1 MKLLRI
7 WLLVLL
13 AVLVPLRG
21 AIAAAAVCP
30 DGSPHAHS
38 ASGKHMHV
46 HGHSEAAGMGHMHVV
61 AAADPAHGAHLD
73 HEGGKCSVCCASCT
87 ASANAPTFSLTVVP
101 LEASSS
107 EFPPLTAGVPA
118 FVSEGQERPPR
129 SI

>member
-1 MKLLRI
+1 VKLLRI
-7 WLLVLL
+7 LLLVLL

-30 DGSPHAHS
+30 DGAPHFHS
-38 ASGKHMHV
+38 ASGKHMHM
-46 HGHSEAAGMGHMHVV
+46 HGNSAGGMEHLH
-61 AAADPAHGAHLD
+61 AIADVEPAHQAHVEHD
-73 HEGGKCSVCCASCT
+73 SGKCSVCCASCT
-87 ASANAPTFSLTVVP
+87 ASANAPTFALTVVP

-107 EFPPLTAGVPA
+107 KFPPLTAGVPA